1 MYSIAYMRKTRSAA
15 RLSGL
20 KRRITTVNGA
30 SDKEWDECLPASS
43 GTAKHFSG
51 SKAKNF
57 LGLLGVH
64 NSIHVT
70 PLFSIR
76 CEHNS
81 TKTAV
86 SY

>member
-30 SDKEWDECLPASS
+30 ADKEWDECLPASS

-51 SKAKNF
+51 SKGEEFPWASWRSQLPPCNF
-57 LGLLGVH
+57 FVF
-64 NSIHVT
+64 N
-70 PLFSIR
+70 
-76 CEHNS
+76 
-81 TKTAV
+81 
-86 SY
+86 